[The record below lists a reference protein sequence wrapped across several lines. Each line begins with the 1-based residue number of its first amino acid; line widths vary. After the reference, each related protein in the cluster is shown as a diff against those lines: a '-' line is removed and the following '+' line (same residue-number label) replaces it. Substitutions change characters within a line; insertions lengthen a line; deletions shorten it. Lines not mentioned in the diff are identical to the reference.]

1 MERAWTKHHA
11 PSTAKGTA
19 GLSSFVCRRV
29 MLDQRCASAVRSG
42 TYAAVCFTFFAAS
55 FCAER
60 SLRRWTTVRGEHMGG
75 VAEKE
80 AP

>member
-1 MERAWTKHHA
+1 M
-11 PSTAKGTA
+11 
-19 GLSSFVCRRV
+19 SSFVCRRV

-60 SLRRWTTVRGEHMGG
+60 SLRRWTRVRGVHMGWRG
-75 VAEKE
+75 GKRGGGDATYG
-80 AP
+80 AM